1 MRTYTFRIEKKIF
14 EQLKTIAKNEER
26 KISQLVRIA
35 ISEFI
40 KKSMKGDNK

>member
-1 MRTYTFRIEKKIF
+1 MRTYTFRIKEKVF
-14 EQLKTIAKNEER
+14 EQLKAIAKKEER

-40 KKSMKGDNK
+40 IKSMKGG